1 MFQLIDSKFQIIQRK
16 EKRLG
21 ITDKN
26 SKADDG
32 EGERENA
39 GFANLIRDD
48 YETSNLV
55 QWMGV

>member
-1 MFQLIDSKFQIIQRK
+1 MGR
-16 EKRLG
+16 
-21 ITDKN
+21 
-26 SKADDG
+26 
-32 EGERENA
+32 EGGRENA

>member
-32 EGERENA
+32 EGEIERERGICKFNK
-39 GFANLIRDD
+39 G
-48 YETSNLV
+48 
-55 QWMGV
+55 